1 MNQLALVVATFGYV
15 GYFPIA
21 PGTAGSL
28 AALVLFAL
36 VRRVGTPVF
45 ELGTIIVVLVLG
57 TWAANRT
64 EHVLGRK
71 DPGAIVIDEVLGML
85 MTLAFLPVSTIGV
98 IVGFVLF
105 RIFDVVKPYPAARLE
120 HLKGGPGV
128 MMDDAVAGIYAHI
141 SLRLLGLLVPSWL
154 MV

>member
-1 MNQLALVVATFGYV
+1 MNQLALVFATFGYV

-28 AALVLFAL
+28 AALLLFAL
-36 VRRVGTPVF
+36 VRWVGMPAF
-45 ELGTIIVVLVLG
+45 ELGTIAVVLIGGV
-57 TWAANRT
+57 WASNKT

-85 MTLAFLPVSTIGV
+85 MTLAFLPVSTIGI

-120 HLKGGPGV
+120 HVKGGPGV
-128 MMDDAVAGIYAHI
+128 MLDDAVAGIYAHI
-141 SLRLLGLLVPSWL
+141 SLRLLALLVPSWL

>member
-1 MNQLALVVATFGYV
+1 MNQLALIFATFGYV

-36 VRRVGTPVF
+36 VRWVAMPTV
-45 ELGTIIVVLVLG
+45 ELGTIVVVLVLG
-57 TWAANRT
+57 IWAANKT

-85 MTLAFLPVSTIGV
+85 MTLALLPVSTVGV
-98 IVGFVLF
+98 FVGFVLF
-105 RIFDVVKPYPAARLE
+105 RIFDVIKPYPAARME
-120 HLKGGPGV
+120 HLEGGPGV
-128 MMDDAVAGIYAHI
+128 MLDDAVAGIYAHI
-141 SLRLLGLLVPSWL
+141 ALRLLGLLVPSWL

>member
-1 MNQLALVVATFGYV
+1 MNQLALFVATFGYL

-28 AALVLFAL
+28 AALVLFAF
-36 VRRVGTPVF
+36 VRW
-45 ELGTIIVVLVLG
+45 LGMPAVEIATIVVVFVG
-57 TWAANRT
+57 GIWAANAT
-64 EHVLGRK
+64 EQVLGRK

-85 MTLAFLPVSTIGV
+85 MTLALLPVSTLGIV
-98 IVGFVLF
+98 VGFVLF
-105 RIFDVVKPYPAARLE
+105 RLFDVVKPFPAARME

-128 MMDDAVAGIYAHI
+128 MLDDAVAGIYAHI
-141 SLRLLGLLVPSWL
+141 ALRLLAWLVPSWL